1 MAVLGGARRN
11 GRTETV
17 GERTRLDILEATERL
32 LAVNGPNATSIRS
45 IAARADVNVAAVN
58 YHFHSKD
65 GLIDELLRRRATPL
79 NQERLKQLDVCLA
92 AAEGNIASLESVLRA
107 FVTPLLRFAAAEHLA
122 ARALV
127 AAQFLSRAA
136 HRPGGFN
143 SADYLHETV
152 ERRFLQAFS
161 DALPGVDRSTLS
173 GRYRFLEGALT
184 LAMCGEDETVDETK
198 VDTAERKAARMIA
211 MSAATTDFVAFAA
224 AGLRSG
230 LSAKS

>member
-17 GERTRLDILEATERL
+17 GERTRLEILEATETL

-79 NQERLKQLDVCLA
+79 NQERLRRLDACLA
-92 AAEGNIASLESVLRA
+92 GAASSAVKLEDVLHA
-107 FVTPLLRFAAAEHLA
+107 FVTPMFEFAANEHLA

-127 AAQFLSRAA
+127 SAQFLSRAA
-136 HRPGGFN
+136 HRPGGFT
-143 SADYLHETV
+143 SADDLHEML
-152 ERRFLQAFS
+152 ERRFLQAFAA
-161 DALPGVDRSTLS
+161 ALPGLDPATLR
-173 GRYRFLEGALT
+173 GRYRFLEGAIT
-184 LAMCGEDETVDETK
+184 LAMCGEGIVFDD
-198 VDTAERKAARMIA
+198 AERDDMQRKAARIA
-211 MSAATTDFVAFAA
+211 AMRAA
-224 AGLRSG
+224 AANFITFA
-230 LSAKS
+230 SAGMRG